1 MYEHSSHMSMY
12 THINPSHSFHMG
24 DCEHVRMGSWRC
36 AHVHTW
42 LCEFPTH
49 TDVMF
54 ISSVMTFTD
63 FVFDTHHDDMMT
75 FYDDIMMFYD
85 ARHDD
90 ML

>member
-1 MYEHSSHMSMY
+1 MKN
-12 THINPSHSFHMG
+12 TQPRGTFLVNRALHMG

-36 AHVHTW
+36 THVHTW